1 MFSLILSLQLLSY
14 LPIALSYILVPKYN
28 SVRLYQNVLGD
39 FNLNIL
45 ASFHFSDTESLYIYE
60 NNNVNLIDNDYLQNL
75 FYIEDNSVFNIQDQ
89 FVFSNSEPINDI
101 PWHLSRITK
110 RKLPLDNKY
119 PINSCLN
126 NENIDTYVI
135 DTGIDITHPEF
146 QNRAKWGSNFVD
158 NTDTDCNSHG
168 THVAGLIGSKTFGVC
183 KDANLFAVK
192 VLDCEGRGSL
202 SGVIKGI
209 EWAFKQHQSKQNTN
223 GKSLKSIINMSL
235 GGGYSFALN
244 QIVEKCIDN
253 DPNFFIVV
261 AAGNENSDACRSS
274 PAGAKNVL
282 SVMASDQYDN
292 RAWFSNY
299 GNCTSLYSPGV
310 DVTSTIPNGKIGT
323 FSGTSMASPI
333 LAGAVNYILANN
345 PDLNM
350 KTLHNYLLKTS
361 SKNVIKSNKNFTP
374 NNLVYIFS

>member
-1 MFSLILSLQLLSY
+1 MFLLVFSLQLLCFI
-14 LPIALSYILVPKYN
+14 PIVFSYILVPKYN
-28 SVRLYQNVLGD
+28 SIHLYQNAVRNLD
-39 FNLNIL
+39 LNIL
-45 ASFHFSDTESLYIYE
+45 ASFHFSEKESLYIYKSK
-60 NNNVNLIDNDYLQNL
+60 NNLIDNDYLKTL
-75 FYIEDNSVFNIQDQ
+75 FHIEEDSVFNIQDQ
-89 FVFSNSEPINDI
+89 FVFSHSEPINDI
-101 PWHLSRITK
+101 PWHLSRITQN
-110 RKLPLDNKY
+110 KLPLENKY
-119 PINSCLN
+119 PIESCLN

-146 QNRAKWGSNFVD
+146 ENRAQWGSNFVD

-209 EWAFKQHQSKQNTN
+209 EWVFKQHQSKQNT
-223 GKSLKSIINMSL
+223 KSIINMSL
-235 GGGYSFALN
+235 GGSYSFALN

-253 DPNFFIVV
+253 DQNFFIVV

-282 SVMASDQYDN
+282 SIMASDQYDN

-299 GNCTSLYSPGV
+299 GNCTLMYSPGV

-323 FSGTSMASPI
+323 FSGTSMASPV
-333 LAGAVNYILANN
+333 LAGAVNFILAKN
-345 PDLNM
+345 PNLNM
-350 KTLHNYLLKTS
+350 KTLRTYLLKTS
-361 SKNVIKSNKNFTP
+361 SKNTIQSNKKFTP
-374 NNLVYIFS
+374 NNLVYIF